1 MSLLIQPLMRLVS
14 GGAVLL
20 ILLGTVLIPFDDLAD
35 PLWPRGCRI
44 CQSVFCLHFFHAH
57 IAAAPTHTLRQP
69 RLVFGRGLVAS
80 NWIINA
86 NKETIS

>member
-14 GGAVLL
+14 GGSVLL

-35 PLWPRGCRI
+35 PLWPLGRRI

-57 IAAAPTHTLRQP
+57 LSLLLPLTHRDSPAL
-69 RLVFGRGLVAS
+69 FVAVV
-80 NWIINA
+80 
-86 NKETIS
+86 